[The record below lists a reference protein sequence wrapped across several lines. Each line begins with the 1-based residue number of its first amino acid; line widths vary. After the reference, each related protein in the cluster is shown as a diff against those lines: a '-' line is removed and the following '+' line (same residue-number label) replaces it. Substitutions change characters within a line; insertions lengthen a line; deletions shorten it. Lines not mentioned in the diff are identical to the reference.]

1 MNNTLQTL
9 QRKRKSKK
17 GFTLMEMLIVVAII
31 AILVAISIPVFSA
44 QLDTARANTD
54 LANER
59 AAKAVAITTFLT
71 GADDTA
77 IDAYYDADSG
87 KLEKDKTSA
96 AKIKAYSQKNKG
108 KIIHITVS
116 DTGEAKIEG
125 WVTPSSV
132 K

>member
-9 QRKRKSKK
+9 QKKRKSKK

-71 GADDTA
+71 SADDTA
-77 IDAYYDADSG
+77 IDAYYDAESG
-87 KLEKDKTSA
+87 TLKTDKSGV
-96 AKIKAYSQKNKG
+96 KAYGQKNKG
-108 KIIHITVS
+108 KIIHIVVNNK
-116 DTGEAKIEG
+116 GEATIDG
-125 WVTPSSV
+125 WVTPGSS